1 MYGSSHDLLNKSRE
15 LEQKHIDIFRKKLK
29 QGTYFNKV
37 NMTNNEFEIAN
48 FLCKKSSILRDKI
61 SNYEEENL
69 LIENTNL
76 NSVQLH
82 KEMFW
87 EATSNTRLFH
97 ANIDLIDFRF
107 VENGKMSEPFILT
120 IYNNSTE
127 KIKLKWILNK
137 EINVSSLT
145 KSYNMFADPNL
156 IFIVTPE
163 EAVVNYNSSAE
174 FKVFFK
180 PNQQEY
186 YFFTQLTCLGTINSN
201 YDKEK

>member
-1 MYGSSHDLLNKSRE
+1 MIDLYGSSHDLLNKSKE
-15 LEQKHIDIFRKKLK
+15 LEQKHIEIFRKKLK
-29 QGTYFNKV
+29 LGTYYNK
-37 NMTNNEFEIAN
+37 
-48 FLCKKSSILRDKI
+48 LKI
-61 SNYEEENL
+61 SNNEMEIGNFLSKKSTLKDKLLTSDEEHSDNL
-69 LIENTNL
+69 IL

-87 EATSNTRLFH
+87 ESTSNTRLFH
-97 ANIDLIDFRF
+97 SNVELIDFRF
-107 VENGKMSEPFILT
+107 VENGKLSEPYILT

-137 EINVSSLT
+137 EITVSSLT

-163 EAVVNYNSSAE
+163 EAIINYNSSAE
-174 FKVFFK
+174 FKIFFK
-180 PNQQEY
+180 PNQQEF
-186 YFFTQLTCLGTINSN
+186 YFFTHLTCLGTILTN